1 MRVKFECPINFI
13 DSKVWLD
20 LDFIEDVE
28 TPECLI
34 LNPGTNSYYD
44 KSYFENFK
52 YLKVVGT
59 PSTGV
64 NHLDINYLKDRG
76 IKFYSL
82 LDDRTSLDGITASA
96 EFTWLHIMNAVRKF
110 SKSLNFVSSW
120 RELDNEEFLRSYELS
135 GKKLGIIGF
144 GRIGKKLNRY
154 AEAFGVDVKF
164 YDPYVDGSCQ
174 SIKDLYDSD
183 ILSINCYLND
193 ETRGMVSDGFFYGF
207 KKDLIVVNTSRGE
220 VVDEEYVGKMI
231 RNHKIFYSCD
241 VLCGEQD
248 VSKLTSSVLFRMYLS
263 GHPNLVITP
272 HVAGVT
278 VDSQRKALEIILKL
292 CMK

>member
-1 MRVKFECPINFI
+1 MRVRFECPT
-13 DSKVWLD
+13 
-20 LDFIEDVE
+20 DFISSEIFEGLIEDKDN
-28 TPECLI
+28 PECII
-34 LNPGTNSYYD
+34 LNPGSDIFYD
-44 KSYFENFK
+44 KRYFDSFRD
-52 YLKVVGT
+52 LKIVGT

-64 NHLDINYLKDRG
+64 NHIDRKYLEQRK
-76 IKFYSL
+76 IKLYSL
-82 LDDRTSLDGITASA
+82 LDDRESLDRITASA

-110 SKSLNFVSSW
+110 STSLKFVSKW
-120 RELDNEEFLRSYELS
+120 RDLDNENFLRSIELS
-135 GKKLGIIGF
+135 DKKLGIIGF

-164 YDPYVDGSCQ
+164 YDPYVSGSCQ
-174 SIKDLYDSD
+174 SIKDLHDSD

>member
-1 MRVKFECPINFI
+1 VRVRFECPI
-13 DSKVWLD
+13 
-20 LDFIEDVE
+20 DFINSETFEGLVEDNE
-28 TPECLI
+28 NPECII
-34 LNPGTNSYYD
+34 LNPGSDIFYD
-44 KSYFENFK
+44 KRYFDSFRD
-52 YLKVVGT
+52 LKIVGT

-64 NHLDINYLKDRG
+64 NHIDRKYLEQRK
-76 IKFYSL
+76 IKLYSL
-82 LDDRTSLDGITASA
+82 LDDRESLDRITASA

-110 SKSLNFVSSW
+110 STSLKFVSKW
-120 RELDNEEFLRSYELS
+120 RDLDNENFLRSIELS
-135 GKKLGIIGF
+135 DKKLGIIGF

-164 YDPYVDGSCQ
+164 YDPYVSGSCQ
-174 SIKDLYDSD
+174 SIKDLHDSD